1 MNANKI
7 LAPLFAVC
15 LLLSACRKAAPEAG
29 SQPGT
34 SVPPTSSSTVTT
46 APPTTATTAPPTTAA
61 PIKQEVT
68 PKGSYVWNGL
78 PWSSDGSWTTIDSY
92 AKNHGITD
100 YVRINASVYLAA
112 DQLLPVYM
120 DGYLPAIFEVAPDDT
135 YLLVAIR
142 PFPSAVAEYGG
153 CDSSDEFRAIWA
165 NYTAILRQRL
175 IDAGYAIYPER
186 YSDEEEE
193 FGYTRVMVFISV
205 GEIKELHCGDDIS
218 VEVVNPVW
226 PNTW

>member
-78 PWSSDGSWTTIDSY
+78 SWSSDGSWTTINSY

-100 YVRINASVYLAA
+100 YVLNTITVYLKA
-112 DQLLPVYM
+112 DPLLPVYM
-120 DGYLPAIFEVAPDDT
+120 GGYLPAILEVAPDDT

-218 VEVVNPVW
+218 VEVSNPVW